1 MKVQEERD
9 RLEGLLDTASDT
21 IMGNIPIPGDIPTEL
36 RGEPTM
42 GVNFAELR
50 VTCEGEARI
59 MLNNAIGFILP
70 TEMILDNEYLK
81 NKLEVDIM
89 SLSGILYQLRISEV
103 MQVAL
108 MNEVDRGLT
117 NPRMF
122 EVFSGLSK
130 TIADIN
136 KQLLGTVEA
145 IKSTYKDIK
154 NDVNEKRTDALGTS
168 QSGNNMLTSGDGGIV
183 TLGTKELINKLKK
196 EQSENAQFIHDAE
209 LIQPEQ

>member
-1 MKVQEERD
+1 MKVKEEREK
-9 RLEGLLDTASDT
+9 LEGLLDYAADN
-21 IMGNIPIPGDIPTEL
+21 IMSNIPIPGDIPTEL

-42 GVNFAELR
+42 GVNFAELK
-50 VTCEGEARI
+50 TNCESEARI
-59 MLNNAIGFILP
+59 MLNNAIGLILP
-70 TEMILDNEYLK
+70 AEMIKDNEYLK

-89 SLSGILYQLRISEV
+89 SLSGMLYQLRVSEV

-108 MNEVDRGLT
+108 MNEVDRGLV

-145 IKSTYKDIK
+145 IKSTYKDVK
-154 NDVNEKRTDALGTS
+154 NDITEKRNEALGS
-168 QSGNNMLTSGDGGIV
+168 SSSGPTGMITAGDGGIV
-183 TLGTKELINKLKK
+183 TLGTKELINRVKK
-196 EQSENAQFIHDAE
+196 EQSQNAQFIHDAE
-209 LIQPEQ
+209 II